1 MTKPVQNPTLPQN
14 PPRLLPAPGRRA
26 AYEAAKLDYLD
37 LDRKKPDYGR
47 LAQRHGVDVAVL
59 MQQATRENWDSLRAA
74 ALAQRELGASGL
86 RLEAVQRVDRAIV
99 GQVEEVAQV
108 AGKAYLDLITQIAAL
123 PTDDGDELPAGDQGP
138 HSRPEEPDMEE
149 PDTKNEKLKTQ
160 SFKTRKGPR
169 IKPVLLIKI
178 QSLNAVTEGFSK
190 FALSLRDLGMVLVP
204 EKTQPE
210 SGTPVSGA
218 LPPGTLIQINQ
229 MLAGALPQ
237 IRNVTPDVPPP
248 PPPPPPPA
256 PPPPV
261 QE

>member
-1 MTKPVQNPTLPQN
+1 MTQPTEQN

-99 GQVEEVAQV
+99 GQIEDVAHV
-108 AGKAYLDLITQIAAL
+108 AGRAYIELIEQIAAM
-123 PTDDGDELPAGDQGP
+123 PTDDAPAPG
-138 HSRPEEPDMEE
+138 SRHDN
-149 PDTKNEKLKTQ
+149 TKNEKLKTQ
-160 SFKTRKGPR
+160 SFKTREGPR
-169 IKPVLLIKI
+169 IKPLLLVKVAA
-178 QSLNAVTEGFSK
+178 LNEATEGFSK

-210 SGTPVSGA
+210 SGGA
-218 LPPGTLIQINQ
+218 GGNGSLPPGTLIQINQ
-229 MLAGALPQ
+229 MLSGAMPQ
-237 IRNVTPDVPPP
+237 LRNVTPAQEMPP

-256 PPPPV
+256 APPPPV
-261 QE
+261 

>member
-1 MTKPVQNPTLPQN
+1 MTQPTPQN
-14 PPRLLPAPGRRA
+14 PPRLIPAPGTKR

-37 LDRKKPDYGR
+37 LDRKKPDFGR
-47 LAQRHGVDVAVL
+47 LAQKHCVDVAVL

-74 ALAQRELGASGL
+74 ALAQRDLGASGL

-99 GQVEEVAQV
+99 GQIEDVAQV

-123 PTDDGDELPAGDQGP
+123 PTDDGHELPAGGQGP
-138 HSRPEEPDMEE
+138 HSRQEEPDMEE
-149 PDTKNEKLKTQ
+149 PNERPKTQ
-160 SFKTRKGPR
+160 AFKTRKGPR
-169 IKPVLLIKI
+169 IKPMLLIKI

-204 EKTQPE
+204 EKTLPE
-210 SGTPVSGA
+210 SGGATGNGA

-229 MLAGALPQ
+229 MLAGALPHGA
-237 IRNVTPDVPPP
+237 TPHVVDVP

-256 PPPPV
+256 PPAPPPPV